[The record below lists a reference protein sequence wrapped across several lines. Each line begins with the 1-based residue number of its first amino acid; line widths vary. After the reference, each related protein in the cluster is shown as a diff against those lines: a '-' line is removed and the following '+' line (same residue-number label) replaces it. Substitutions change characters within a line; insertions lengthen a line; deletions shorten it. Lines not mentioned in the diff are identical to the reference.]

1 MLTKL
6 SNLMH
11 TISDHGDAA
20 LSKFINIFGV
30 ASVGGGAANYVVSKS
45 KDIADPSIWTI
56 PDYAGVVSIVGG
68 VVLIVKLC
76 SDMYF
81 NAKRNKR
88 EKENHKEGIK
98 NTSDSQ

>member
-1 MLTKL
+1 MMTKV

-11 TISDHGDAA
+11 AISDHGDAA

-45 KDIADPSIWTI
+45 QDVVDPNLWTI
-56 PDYAGVVSIVGG
+56 PDYAGVVSIIGG
-68 VVLIVKLC
+68 VVLIIKLV

-81 NAKRNKR
+81 NAKRHKR
-88 EKENHKEGIK
+88 EKEIHKESVK
-98 NTSDSQ
+98 NTSDSE

>member
-45 KDIADPSIWTI
+45 KDVVDPSVWTI
-56 PDYAGVVSIVGG
+56 PDYAGVVSIIGG
-68 VVLIVKLC
+68 LVLIIKLG

-81 NAKRNKR
+81 NAKRHKR
-88 EKENHKEGIK
+88 EKELHQENIK
-98 NTSDSQ
+98 NTSDLE

>member
-1 MLTKL
+1 MLTKI

-11 TISDHGDAA
+11 AISDHGDAA

-45 KDIADPSIWTI
+45 KHVSDPDIWTI
-56 PDYAGVVSIVGG
+56 PEIAGVVSIVGG
-68 VVLIVKLC
+68 VVLIIKLC

-81 NAKRNKR
+81 NSKRHKR
-88 EKENHKEGIK
+88 EKELHKESIK
-98 NTSDSQ
+98 NPFGSD